1 MILLSSLLGP
11 AKPPVASQTD
21 INSAGGLFRLV
32 EYGGSL
38 VAEAVEGIGSL
49 QIQDG
54 ERCLICLSDYEVA
67 EEVRELGKCKH
78 VFHKE
83 CIDQVCRP
91 VPVPCIILHTNCRL
105 VVNYRAKLVS
115 PMPRRRRP
123 RNSSNSRN
131 PGGWFCPRCTCPRA
145 RSNGCLNIAMCLN
158 LTFESLSCFSIK
170 RLLRASNDSCFC
182 HGYPLCILVLRI
194 AWVLLC
200 PRHWRVVLAA

>member
-38 VAEAVEGIGSL
+38 VAEATEGIGAL

-83 CIDQVCRP
+83 CIDQVGCT
-91 VPVPCIILHTNCRL
+91 VPLPLTLYTNYRL
-105 VVNYRAKLVS
+105 VVNHGAKLVS
-115 PMPRRRRP
+115 PVSGRRRP
-123 RNSSNSRN
+123 RNPGCFCSRRPRRRSANPRSRSS
-131 PGGWFCPRCTCPRA
+131 
-145 RSNGCLNIAMCLN
+145 GCLTIAVRLN
-158 LTFESLSCFSIK
+158 LTIESLSCFSIK
-170 RLLRASNDSCFC
+170 RLLQA
-182 HGYPLCILVLRI
+182 L
-194 AWVLLC
+194 
-200 PRHWRVVLAA
+200 